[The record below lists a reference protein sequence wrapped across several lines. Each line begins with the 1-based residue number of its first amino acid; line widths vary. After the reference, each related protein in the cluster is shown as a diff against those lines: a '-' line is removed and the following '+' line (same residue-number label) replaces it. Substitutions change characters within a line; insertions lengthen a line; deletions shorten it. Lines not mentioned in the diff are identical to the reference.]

1 LTCSDGVLH
10 IAGKKEHKS
19 TNYVVM
25 ARIFRKRK
33 SSCKHFGTVDI
44 WGGARKQPYP
54 CLFFPY
60 VSDGNIVFLIF
71 IECLFGRPPFVCSSM
86 DELIEEI
93 KSNIP
98 IEVKE

>member
-1 LTCSDGVLH
+1 
-10 IAGKKEHKS
+10 
-19 TNYVVM
+19 M

-44 WGGARKQPYP
+44 LGARKQPYP
-54 CLFFPY
+54 CLSFPY
-60 VSDGNIVFLIF
+60 GNIVFFMF
-71 IECLFGRPPFVCSSM
+71 IECLFGRPPFVGSSM
-86 DELIEEI
+86 DELIQEI